1 MKQIIKLNV
10 EYSFTEEEID
20 ELNKIDNEEL
30 NKRKNETK
38 EAIVNHFI
46 EELGGVKSRV
56 NVKEINVSLIKT
68 W

>member
-10 EYSFTEEEID
+10 EYSLTEEEID

-30 NKRKNETK
+30 NKRKNETE

-46 EELGGVKSRV
+46 KELGGVKSRV
-56 NVKEINVSLIKT
+56 NVKEINVSLIKS